1 MGNVY
6 LFCFLL
12 GFGFTVISALLGGLL
27 GGHGHGDTG
36 VGGHDVGVGGHDVGV
51 GGHDVGV
58 GGHDGAGFS
67 AAHGADAAHGGD
79 VGHGDG
85 DAGHVDSDSMHL
97 PILSPMVLSA
107 FLAGFGGSGLVYRQI
122 FGERV
127 WLHMPLAAA
136 TSAVLGVGLAWGM
149 WKLTSTI
156 DTNRMARESDVFSSA
171 VEVVITVPK
180 DGTGEITY
188 VSGGTRQTL
197 TARSADGREHKQGE
211 TVKVLKLTDGTA
223 WVGEAPSM
231 VAVSTPVADSEPSR
245 GEPVR
250 DRERH

>member
-12 GFGFTVISALLGGLL
+12 GFGFTVVSALLGGLM
-27 GGHGHGDTG
+27 GGHGHGDMAA
-36 VGGHDVGVGGHDVGV
+36 GGHDVGVGGHDVGV
-51 GGHDVGV
+51 GGH
-58 GGHDGAGFS
+58 GGSDFS
-67 AAHGADAAHGGD
+67 ASHGAD

-85 DAGHVDSDSMHL
+85 EAAQADTGAMHL
-97 PILSPMVLSA
+97 PLLSPMVLSA

-136 TSAVLGVGLAWGM
+136 TSGVLGPCVAWAM
-149 WKLTSTI
+149 WKLTSTM
-156 DTNRMARESDVFSSA
+156 DSNRAARESDVFSSA

-180 DGTGEITY
+180 DGTGEIAY
-188 VSGGTRQTL
+188 VSGGTRQTAS
-197 TARSADGREHKQGE
+197 ARSADGREHKQGD

-223 WVGEAPSM
+223 WVAELPSM
-231 VAVSTPVADSEPSR
+231 VALSTSAESEAPR
-245 GEPVR
+245 GEPVKEK
-250 DRERH
+250 ERH